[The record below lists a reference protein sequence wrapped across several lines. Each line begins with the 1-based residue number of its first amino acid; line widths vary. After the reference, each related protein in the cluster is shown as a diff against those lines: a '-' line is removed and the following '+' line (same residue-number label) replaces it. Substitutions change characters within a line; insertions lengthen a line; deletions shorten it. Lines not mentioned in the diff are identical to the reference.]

1 MRVCFKRKKNKRK
14 KHPPLPSRAAPC
26 GLPQPHPSTLDSFL
40 LPPRS
45 SKRQETA
52 ELQRQLGANIEVD
65 VAYQYLTFF
74 LDDDAELADIGARY
88 AKGEMMT
95 GEVKGRLIELLHEM
109 VQAHQAR
116 REAVT
121 DEVLAGFMAV
131 RPLEF

>member
-1 MRVCFKRKKNKRK
+1 MCTNDRHHPLTRHKTPNKK
-14 KHPPLPSRAAPC
+14 KH
-26 GLPQPHPSTLDSFL
+26 
-40 LPPRS
+40 
-45 SKRQETA
+45 KQETA

-74 LDDDAELADIGARY
+74 LESDEELAAIGEKY

-109 VQAHQAR
+109 VAAHQAR
-116 REAVT
+116 RAEVT
-121 DEVLAGFMAV
+121 DEVLQGFMAV